1 MSLSSFPNIKP
12 ESPLSM
18 ELLSCAEKRGNE
30 YAWRR
35 KDILRVAEEAE
46 KAGLASRGGQV
57 QFRTPDHIFE
67 ICWASFNPEER
78 RSDETWSQYVIRSWK
93 ETRQM
98 WQKFF
103 DNEELI
109 EEGRKIIKLI
119 QETENQRVLPRDALW
134 FVLCFG

>member
-1 MSLSSFPNIKP
+1 MD
-12 ESPLSM
+12 
-18 ELLSCAEKRGNE
+18 LLSCADKCGNE

-35 KDILRVAEEAE
+35 KDILRVAEAAE

-57 QFRTPDHIFE
+57 QFRTPDKIFE
-67 ICWASFNPEER
+67 FNWATFNPEER
-78 RSDETWSQYVIRSWK
+78 RNDESWSQYVIRSWK

-103 DNEELI
+103 DNEDLI

-119 QETENQRVLPRDALW
+119 QETENLQVLPSDALW